1 MKSLRELFR
10 IGYGPSSSHTM
21 GPRAAAEQY
30 KLRHPEAVRFCV
42 TLYGSLAATGK
53 GHLTDMAIKEVL
65 GEHRTHIIWRP
76 DVFLPFHPNGMKFE
90 VEHSDGIV
98 SDAWT
103 VYSVGGGA
111 LAEENDEATTSHE
124 VYELDH
130 LNDIMDWC
138 AQRGVDYWNYVEACE
153 GPEIWTYLAEVWEVM
168 KSAVERGLEHEGVLP
183 GELHLQ
189 RKAPRYYI
197 KAKGY
202 GANLQSR
209 GLVFSYALA
218 VSEENAGG
226 GQIVTAPTC
235 GSCGVV
241 PAVLYHIYK
250 SRQISETR
258 ILHALATAG
267 LIGNVAKTLASISG
281 GGMCHGGRRC
291 QLLLRREFGQC
302 GVCSRNGIGTSPR
315 HDLRPHLW
323 FGADPVHR
331 TQRPRRS
338 TRTRRQHLCHLC
350 RRHPPHFLRQGGHR
364 HGQDRS
370 RPAFTLS

>member
-281 GGMCHGGRRC
+281 AEAGC
-291 QLLLRREFGQC
+291 QAEV
-302 GVCSRNGIGTSPR
+302 GVACAMA
-315 HDLRPHLW
+315 
-323 FGADPVHR
+323 GAAAH
-331 TQRPRRS
+331 
-338 TRTRRQHLCHLC
+338 
-350 RRHPPHFLRQGGHR
+350 
-364 HGQDRS
+364 
-370 RPAFTLS
+370 

>member
-21 GPRAAAEQY
+21 GPRSAAEQY

-65 GEHRTHIIWRP
+65 GEQRTHIIWKP

-98 SDAWT
+98 SDPWT

-111 LAEENDEATTSHE
+111 LAEEHDEKIASHE

-130 LNDIMDWC
+130 LGDIMDWC
-138 AQRGVDYWNYVEACE
+138 AKRGVDYWNYVEACE
-153 GPEIWTYLAEVWEVM
+153 G
-168 KSAVERGLEHEGVLP
+168 
-183 GELHLQ
+183 
-189 RKAPRYYI
+189 PRYYI

-281 GGMCHGGRRC
+281 AEAGCQAEVGVACAMAAAAANYCFGGS
-291 QLLLRREFGQC
+291 LASVE
-302 GVCSRNGIGTSPR
+302 
-315 HDLRPHLW
+315 
-323 FGADPVHR
+323 
-331 TQRPRRS
+331 
-338 TRTRRQHLCHLC
+338 
-350 RRHPPHFLRQGGHR
+350 
-364 HGQDRS
+364 
-370 RPAFTLS
+370 

>member
-1 MKSLRELFR
+1 M
-10 IGYGPSSSHTM
+10 T
-21 GPRAAAEQY
+21 
-30 KLRHPEAVRFCV
+30 KLIHFDEEAR
-42 TLYGSLAATGK
+42 
-53 GHLTDMAIKEVL
+53 
-65 GEHRTHIIWRP
+65 R
-76 DVFLPFHPNGMKFE
+76 GM
-90 VEHSDGIV
+90 
-98 SDAWT
+98 
-103 VYSVGGGA
+103 
-111 LAEENDEATTSHE
+111 
-124 VYELDH
+124 
-130 LNDIMDWC
+130 
-138 AQRGVDYWNYVEACE
+138 
-153 GPEIWTYLAEVWEVM
+153 
-168 KSAVERGLEHEGVLP
+168 ERGLEHEGVLP

-281 GGMCHGGRRC
+281 AEAGCQAEVGVACAMAAAAANYCFGGSLASVEYAAEMGLEHHLGMTCDPICGLVQIPCIERNAHAAARALDANIYATFAEGIHHISYDKARQRRTGLKLIHYKHKGRLKTHIQIFRRPFMLQIPYYC
-291 QLLLRREFGQC
+291 RLCSNDTPAAQPVLGSLLSLTTPELNERVVRLENLYSVLNASC
-302 GVCSRNGIGTSPR
+302 
-315 HDLRPHLW
+315 L
-323 FGADPVHR
+323 
-331 TQRPRRS
+331 
-338 TRTRRQHLCHLC
+338 
-350 RRHPPHFLRQGGHR
+350 
-364 HGQDRS
+364 
-370 RPAFTLS
+370 

>member
-21 GPRAAAEQY
+21 GPRSAAEQY

-65 GEHRTHIIWRP
+65 GEQRTHIIWKP

-98 SDAWT
+98 SDPWT

-111 LAEENDEATTSHE
+111 LAEEHDEKITSHE

-130 LNDIMDWC
+130 LGDIMDWC
-138 AQRGVDYWNYVEACE
+138 AKRGVDYWNYVEACE

-218 VSEENAGG
+218 VSEEM
-226 GQIVTAPTC
+226 
-235 GSCGVV
+235 
-241 PAVLYHIYK
+241 PAAVK
-250 SRQISETR
+250 S
-258 ILHALATAG
+258 
-267 LIGNVAKTLASISG
+267 
-281 GGMCHGGRRC
+281 
-291 QLLLRREFGQC
+291 
-302 GVCSRNGIGTSPR
+302 
-315 HDLRPHLW
+315 
-323 FGADPVHR
+323 
-331 TQRPRRS
+331 
-338 TRTRRQHLCHLC
+338 
-350 RRHPPHFLRQGGHR
+350 
-364 HGQDRS
+364 
-370 RPAFTLS
+370 